1 MAFQKIIFSTQW
13 RKIIMFERF
22 KNLIHGLK
30 DEHTYYIFVGTML
43 YSLFMC
49 GCFLTMQENNPNHP
63 SLALLGYSL
72 WLTDAFH
79 YFFFRFWS
87 YVPLIVFAVSVV
99 GIAKTLITGKCS
111 ILKGLSF
118 GDVIFI
124 NTITAMLFL
133 LPFAIEGALYI
144 AVVVSIFL
152 AFLKLCGATI
162 TRFDSACVDEQK
174 EEASLF
180 TKNNVSQAQNS
191 VLSKKGKRYDAKR
204 YSLEDLKDASHERN

>member
-1 MAFQKIIFSTQW
+1 
-13 RKIIMFERF
+13 MFEKF
-22 KNLIHGLK
+22 KNVIHGLK
-30 DEHTYYIFVGTML
+30 DEDTLFISVGTIF
-43 YSLFMC
+43 YSLFIFA
-49 GCFLTMQENNPNHP
+49 CFLAIKENNPNHE
-63 SLALLGYSL
+63 SLILFGYSL

-87 YVPLIVFAVSVV
+87 YVPLIVFAVSVI

-118 GDVIFI
+118 GDVIFV
-124 NTITAMLFL
+124 NTIMAMLFL
-133 LPFAIEGALYI
+133 VPFAIEGALYI
-144 AVVVSIFL
+144 AAIVSIIL
-152 AFLKLCGATI
+152 SFLKLCGATI

-191 VLSKKGKRYDAKR
+191 VLSKKGK
-204 YSLEDLKDASHERN
+204 

>member
-1 MAFQKIIFSTQW
+1 
-13 RKIIMFERF
+13 MFERF

-30 DEHTYYIFVGTML
+30 DEYTLIILIGTMF
-43 YSLFMC
+43 YSFFIFA
-49 GCFLTMQENNPNHP
+49 CFLAIKENNPNHQ
-63 SLALLGYSL
+63 SLILLGYSL
-72 WLTDAFH
+72 WFTDAFH

-87 YVPLIVFAVSVV
+87 YVPLIVFVVSIV

-118 GDVIFI
+118 GDVILV

-133 LPFAIEGALYI
+133 VPFAIEGALYI
-144 AVVVSIFL
+144 AAIVSIFL
-152 AFLKLCGATI
+152 SFLKLCGATI
-162 TRFDSACVDEQK
+162 TRFDSACVVEQK

-204 YSLEDLKDASHERN
+204 YSLEDSNNASH